1 MAQDGP
7 ASSQDVSKK
16 STFLTLLWEQL
27 EALCIF
33 DVFVSLTRLG
43 QS

>member
-1 MAQDGP
+1 MVQDGSG
-7 ASSQDVSKK
+7 SSQDVSKK

-33 DVFVSLTRLG
+33 DVFMSLTHPGL
-43 QS
+43 S

>member
-1 MAQDGP
+1 MA
-7 ASSQDVSKK
+7 QDVSKK

-27 EALCIF
+27 GMLCIF
-33 DVFVSLTRLG
+33 DVFVFLTHLG